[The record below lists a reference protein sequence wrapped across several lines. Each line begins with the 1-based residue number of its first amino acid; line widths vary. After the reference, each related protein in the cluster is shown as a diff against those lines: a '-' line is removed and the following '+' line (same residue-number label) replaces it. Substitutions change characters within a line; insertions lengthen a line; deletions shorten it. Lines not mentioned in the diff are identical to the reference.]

1 MRSYGEQMLF
11 VSQWAAE
18 VGNVSGSEMCTA
30 MKKWATA
37 YTGRKDSALIK
48 FLANVA
54 DGAGWPECGADDS
67 QAHMYTKVVPIT
79 ALYVGSSERR
89 AKVEEAI
96 RVHQN
101 NELAVDYGLVA
112 SDILERVILG
122 DTLADAIAS
131 AKKFPGAADSFDKAA
146 SSLPLSELLK
156 SLSNEKMKDKP
167 DSPFYNLAARSC
179 ALPGSFI
186 SPMHQLLRLA
196 QDPGDVAYDAYAAAV
211 RENIVQGAGD
221 TCSRAIFLGA
231 VLAAAY
237 GGPPTDWIEKL
248 TTAQDT
254 LSMQRRPLVDFIRD
268 LSGKIV
274 AHNKGRQSQTG
285 S

>member
-1 MRSYGEQMLF
+1 MRSYGEQLLF

-18 VGNVSGSEMCTA
+18 VGSVSGAEMCNA
-30 MKKWATA
+30 MKKWATE
-37 YTGRKDSALIK
+37 YTGRKDSALLK

-54 DGAGWPECGADDS
+54 DGAGWPDCGADDS

-101 NELAVDYGLVA
+101 NELAVEYGLVA
-112 SDILERVILG
+112 SDILERVIFG
-122 DTLADAIAS
+122 DSLADAIAAAERS
-131 AKKFPGAADSFDKAA
+131 PGAANAFDKAA
-146 SSLPLSELLK
+146 SALSLTELLK

-167 DSPFYNLAARSC
+167 DSPYYNLAARSC

-196 QDPGDVAYDAYAAAV
+196 QNPGAVPFDAYAAAV
-211 RENIVQGAGD
+211 RENIIQGAGD

-237 GGPPTDWIEKL
+237 GGPPQDWIENL

-254 LSMQRRPLVDFIRD
+254 ISMQQRPIVDLVRD
-268 LSGKIV
+268 LSGKVV
-274 AHNKGRQSQTG
+274 AHNKGKRFRTS
-285 S
+285 